1 MKQKVIA
8 ERYAAA
14 LFGLAHDLNKADEF
28 GATLHS
34 VCDLVNSNPEL
45 KRILQHPVI
54 KKNDKRSTFTQL
66 FEAKIPAEMLNFLYL
81 LVDKKRENYLS
92 EIAAEYQR
100 LLNQLHKKVVTE
112 VITAVP
118 LIKKTEVL
126 LKQELEDY
134 LGQSVEMRC
143 ETDPSLLG
151 GVRIKIGD
159 RMIDGSLKT
168 QLAGLAQSLV

>member
-8 ERYAAA
+8 ERYAGA
-14 LFGLAHDLNKADEF
+14 LFGLATELKKEDEF
-28 GATLHS
+28 GSILNDVLGLIDTYP
-34 VCDLVNSNPEL
+34 DLA
-45 KRILQHPVI
+45 RILNHPVI
-54 KKNDKRSTFTQL
+54 KKDSKRTTLESIFSGKVP
-66 FEAKIPAEMLNFLYL
+66 EEILNFLFL

-100 LLNQLHKKVVTE
+100 LLNIMHKKVVTE

-118 LIKKTEVL
+118 LYAKTESV
-126 LKQELEDY
+126 LKQKLEDY

-143 ETDPSLLG
+143 ETDPTLLG

>member
-8 ERYAAA
+8 ERYAEA
-14 LFGLAHDLNKADEF
+14 LFSLAHELNKADEF
-28 GATLHS
+28 GGVLHAMD
-34 VCDLVNSNPEL
+34 DLIQANPEL

-54 KKNDKRSTFTQL
+54 KKEDKHQTFKQL
-66 FEAKIPAEMLNFLYL
+66 FDGKVPAEMLNFLYL
-81 LVDKKRENYLS
+81 LVEKKRENYLS
-92 EIAAEYQR
+92 EITAEYQI

-118 LIKKTEVL
+118 LYEKTETV
-126 LKQELEDY
+126 LKQKLEDY

-168 QLAGLAQSLV
+168 QLAGLAQALV